1 MFTPL
6 SPQQWNYETA
16 AHLLNRAGFG
26 GTPAEIEAAYGKGLG
41 ATVHDLVDA
50 SDDFANVPPPA
61 WAHPRNIGKIRM
73 ELRSK
78 KSSPKERK
86 ERKREIHDM
95 EGENILDL
103 RR

>member
-1 MFTPL
+1 VP
-6 SPQQWNYETA
+6 SS
-16 AHLLNRAGFG
+16 G
-26 GTPAEIEAAYGKGLG
+26 GTPAEIEAAFGRGLG